1 MIKTLHKFICQIFT
15 GFVTLL
21 FAVSAN
27 SQSTA
32 TVFNADFTAS
42 AGTGYTSATGFVGTS
57 TVWSH
62 SASGTDFGARING
75 GTATLSNDASAAVNA
90 NGWNMI
96 STSTASFTAPY
107 STTLSS
113 NPGMVTW
120 TFNMRQQQANPSG
133 FASGNYGAAF
143 ILAGTSGTTNSVG
156 TGYAVILGNAGKTD
170 PLKLVSYSG
179 GLQTTTQILASNT
192 TGLTDFGNTYLS
204 VKVTYTP
211 STNTWQLF
219 VRNDG
224 TAFLDPNSG
233 SLTSQG
239 TAVNSTYTSS
249 ILPIMGAFWNSS
261 TKSNQTAVFDNMKVT
276 VVVPTITSISPPS
289 KVAGTGAFTL
299 TVNGT
304 GFVNGTSTVR
314 WNGSNRTTTFVS
326 ATQLTAAVLSTDIIS
341 AGTATIT
348 VANGAA
354 VSNGQTFTI
363 DPAGVPNISLST
375 SGLNAMTTITGTVS
389 AAQTYTVSGSNLTA
403 DVIVTAPAN
412 FEVST
417 NGITYS
423 GSVTLTRLGNVLLG
437 QPVTVYARV
446 KASAPSGLYSAS
458 IDHTTTGGTTK
469 SIAVSATVIAPK
481 PTTQATAVTF
491 SAVTSTTFT
500 VNWTNGNGAN
510 HLVLIRGGGAV
521 NSNPV
526 DGITYTAI
534 NSFGAGSE
542 IGTGNYAIYSGSSNS
557 VTVNGLQP
565 NTAYYVAVFDFNGS
579 AATES
584 YLTTSPATGNRT
596 TLNAP
601 VGWQIYNTNVT
612 NAITFDTTVDGVNE
626 GTYQAAGLSPT
637 LAGGELNSNAW
648 AITGF
653 SDGAIAFGGT
663 STDGQDYDRGTATG
677 GVTVGGVYA
686 FDTAVNNF
694 ALGIQP
700 AAGDFVPGSATL
712 RFQNQTGAAITSLSI
727 GYKVYVYNDQAAS
740 SSFNFSHSADNSTYT
755 SVSGLNVT
763 SPASADAS
771 PGWKAYYRVITLTGL
786 NIAANSYYYFRWTGA
801 TISGTTDFDEF
812 GLDDIVMV
820 ANPSTNYASF
830 NGTAE
835 NFAVLG
841 NATLSGSTTVTGDL
855 TLNGGKVD
863 IKGNTLTLNGTVT
876 NTTLGGLKGSTS
888 SNLIIS
894 GAVSPSLSFD
904 QTTLG
909 TTNLLN
915 NLSINTT
922 ASNTVTVLN
931 PVVVNGALTTALGQT
946 LNMGTNALTGTLTAI
961 ANSGTIA
968 TQNTTSLPV
977 PSGKTWSGTGGT
989 INYNAASAAQT
1000 IVAGTYQN
1008 LTSSSTGGA
1017 IAEGNLTVNEILY
1030 LPTANPSATVG
1041 SMTMGSYTL
1050 TMGGNA
1056 TNSGIGDVTGIV
1068 TRTSIM
1074 ANTLYTFGNTYT
1086 SIIFPN
1092 IGTLPTSMS
1101 LKIAIGTAPSWRTG
1115 AINRTYDFIQTGAS
1129 GTKAVIQAHYLD
1141 TELNGNNEIKL
1152 VDWAYIVSS
1161 NTTLEQ
1167 GRSNYNTTD
1176 NWVQLTNVNVGLYFT
1191 GTFGQV
1197 LLTLDESATGSLTWN
1212 GSVSNSWT
1220 TANNWTPNATPSD
1233 FTVVYIP
1240 DAATTPN
1247 DPILNPSVLLGSL
1260 NIDAGGILNAP
1271 ANSQFTINNG
1281 AGAWINNGIYNPG
1294 AGTSTV
1300 IFTSPDATIAGSTN
1314 FNNITINSG
1323 ATLRP
1328 LTDNVMQIGGT
1339 FTLNGSFSSGALEN
1353 TVIYS
1358 GTNQTVVSP
1367 NTGLQA
1373 YHNLIINGTGA
1384 IFPSSLNITDNL
1396 TLNQSVD
1403 FTGKTIAMT
1412 GMEPQIISGAVA
1424 PAFNN
1429 LTINNTFGGVTLA
1442 TNAAVNGTLTL
1453 TSGILDIGNYNLL
1466 LGANAVSGSFSA
1478 SNMLVASGTGELRRS
1493 YTGTGSYTFPIG
1505 DITDTVEYSPIT
1517 INITAGTFSSAYV
1530 GVAVVDAIHP
1540 NNSSASNNITRYWKV
1555 KESGITGAVATI
1567 TANYLAADIVGTEGD
1582 SSGGQLNGIFNQASN
1597 PWVKYTALASNS
1609 FTATGAILTA
1619 GQTSAFTGIKGGSFS
1634 VVLSGF
1640 GSFCLNHSATLTA
1653 EIMGGDAPYTY
1664 FWSGGLRTEQTT
1676 TPPTSSVGTINYTT
1690 TVKDANGIT
1699 ASDNNNVT
1707 VVPESVGGTVSSNQA
1722 ICSGSTPTDITLSGN
1737 TGNVLNWESSSDAAF
1752 TSPTF
1757 IASTAT
1763 SLTSVLMG
1771 ALTATTYFRAVVQSG
1786 SCSAANSAYVT
1797 ITVNPILT
1805 ASVSISATATTI
1817 CAGSSVTFTATPT
1830 NGGTTPSYQW
1840 KINGSNVSGQT
1851 SVTFTTTALANT
1863 DAVTVVMTSNAT
1875 PCLTGS
1881 PATSNSI
1888 SETVNAVSVG
1898 GNVTG
1903 GTTICSGSIPTNLTL
1918 SGYSGSVIY
1927 WQSSSDSNFTSP
1939 VNIQNTTTTLTG
1951 ASIGPLTATTY
1962 FRALVQSGTCAS
1974 VYSSVAT
1981 ITINATTWTGIWS
1994 NGVPS
1999 STTSVII
2006 SANYTPSAS
2015 FECCTLTVNNN
2026 AVVLIP
2032 SGTNVTLNGALTVVS
2047 GSSFTLQNNAN
2058 LIQTNDV
2065 ANSGNITVLRNSA
2078 PIKRL
2083 DHTLWSSPVTGT
2095 QTLQQ
2100 FSPNTLSNR
2109 FYVYNILNNT
2119 YTATPATGYFPLAKA
2134 IAVRAPNNWPTVES
2148 AWAGSFTGI
2157 PNNGTITTPLEMT
2170 GAAYNG
2176 LGNPYPSTIN
2186 GTSLVNANST
2196 MITGTLYFYAH
2207 TLEINATTGLF
2218 PPGTNY
2224 AIWNPGMGGTP
2235 ATVGSGGTGSSPV
2248 TPNGIIQTG
2257 QGFLVKAVAQGNM
2270 VFTNTMRTI
2279 NNANQFFKGSALKA
2293 NTAEPDIERHRIWLN
2308 LGSTSGA
2315 LNTILVGYAAGATTG
2330 IDYGYDGL
2338 KFGGTGS
2345 ELYSVIA
2352 GDSYSIQGRGLPFAV
2367 DDNVALGFKATESG
2381 AFTISIYKTD
2391 GLFSG
2396 DQDILI
2402 KDNLTGTINSI
2413 KTAPYYF
2420 TSAVGTFDGRFEI
2433 VYTKN
2438 SLGID
2443 QQTATGNSVIVY
2455 TKSNTLFVQ
2464 SSSVI
2469 TAVRIFDIQGKLLF
2483 ENKNINDRRFQREKS
2498 SLTKEVVLV
2507 EVTDNENK
2515 KVVKKI
2521 IL

>member
-1 MIKTLHKFICQIFT
+1 MIKSLPKFIGQIFA
-15 GFVTLL
+15 GLVTLL

-32 TVFNADFTAS
+32 TVFSADFTAS
-42 AGTGYTSATGFVGTS
+42 AGTGYTSASGFVGTS

-62 SASGTDFGARING
+62 SSSGTDFGARING
-75 GTATLSNDASAAVNA
+75 GTASLSNDASAAANV

-96 STSTASFTAPY
+96 STSTASFTTPY
-107 STTLSS
+107 STTLGS

-120 TFNMRQQQANPSG
+120 TFNMRQQRANPGGFTSG
-133 FASGNYGAAF
+133 LYGAAF

-156 TGYAVILGNAGKTD
+156 TGYAVILGNSGKTD

-179 GLQTTTQILASNT
+179 GLQSATQILASNT
-192 TGLTDFGNTYLS
+192 SGLNDFGNAYLS

-224 TAFLDPNSG
+224 AAFLDPNSG

-239 TAVNSTYTSS
+239 TAINSTYTSS
-249 ILPIMGAFWNSS
+249 VLPIMGAFWNAS
-261 TKSNQTAVFDNMKVT
+261 TKSNQTAVFDNVKVT
-276 VVVPTITSISPPS
+276 VVVPTITNITPPS

-304 GFVNGTSTVR
+304 GFVSGSIVR
-314 WNGSNRTTTFVS
+314 WNGINRTTAFVS
-326 ATQLTAAVLSTDIIS
+326 ATQLTVAVLAADITS
-341 AGTATIT
+341 AGTAAIT

-354 VSNGQTFTI
+354 VSNAQTFTI
-363 DPAGVPNISLST
+363 DPPGVPNISLS
-375 SGLNAMTTITGTVS
+375 SSSLNAMTTITGTVS
-389 AAQTYTVSGSNLTA
+389 SAQTYTVSGSNLTA

-417 NGITYS
+417 NNITYS
-423 GSVTLTRLGNVLLG
+423 GSVTLTRSGNVLVG

-446 KASAPSGLYSAS
+446 KASAPSGLYSAA

-469 SIAVSATVIAPK
+469 SITVSATVIASK
-481 PTTQATAVTF
+481 PTTQATAVIFTT
-491 SAVTSTTFT
+491 VTSTTFT

-510 HLVLIRGGGAV
+510 HLVLIKSGSAV

-526 DGITYTAI
+526 DGIVYTAI

-542 IGTGNYAIYSGSSNS
+542 IGTGNYAIYSGSSNTINVS
-557 VTVNGLQP
+557 GLQP
-565 NTAYYVAVFDFNGS
+565 NTAYYVAVYDYNGS
-579 AATES
+579 GGTES

-637 LAGGELNSNAW
+637 LTSGELNSNAW

-653 SDGAIAFGGT
+653 SDAAIAFGGT
-663 STDGQDYDRGTATG
+663 SNDGEDYDRGTATEA
-677 GVTVGGVYA
+677 VTVGGVYA
-686 FDTAVNNF
+686 FETAANNF

-700 AAGDFVPGSATL
+700 ATGDFVPGSATL
-712 RFQNQTGAAITSLSI
+712 RFQNQTGAAITSVSI
-727 GYKVYVYNDQAAS
+727 GYKVYVYNEQAAS
-740 SSFNFSHSADNSTYT
+740 SSFNFSHSANNSTYT
-755 SVSGLNVT
+755 SVSGLDVT
-763 SPASADAS
+763 SPAAADVL
-771 PGWKAYYRVITLTGL
+771 PQWKAYYRVVTLTGL
-786 NIAANSYYYFRWTGA
+786 NIANNSYYYFRWTGA
-801 TISGTTDFDEF
+801 TVSGTTDFDAF

-835 NFAVLG
+835 NFIVLG
-841 NATLSGSTTVTGDL
+841 NTTLSGSTTVTSDL

-863 IKGNTLTLNGTVT
+863 MNGNTLTLNGTVT
-876 NTTLGGLKGSTS
+876 NTTSGGLKGSAS
-888 SNLIIS
+888 SNLTIS

-904 QTTLG
+904 QTALG
-909 TTNLLN
+909 TTNLVN
-915 NLSINTT
+915 NLSINTS
-922 ASNTVTVLN
+922 ASNTVTILN
-931 PVVVNGALTTALGQT
+931 PVVVNGTLTTALGQT

-961 ANSGTIA
+961 ANNGTIA

-989 INYNAASAAQT
+989 ISYNAASAAQT

-1017 IAEGNLTVNEILY
+1017 IAGGNLTVNEILY

-1050 TMGGNA
+1050 LMGGNA
-1056 TNSGIGDVTGIV
+1056 ANSGVGDVTGIV
-1068 TRTSIM
+1068 TRTSIV
-1074 ANTLYTFGNTYT
+1074 ANTLYTFGNPYT

-1092 IGTLPTSMS
+1092 IGTLPTSLS

-1141 TELNGNNEIKL
+1141 SELNGNNETKL

-1161 NTTLEQ
+1161 STTLEQ
-1167 GRSNYNTTD
+1167 GRSNYNTTE

-1220 TANNWTPNATPSD
+1220 TAANWTPNATPSD

-1271 ANSQFTINNG
+1271 VNSQFTINNG

-1294 AGTSTV
+1294 TGTSTV
-1300 IFTSPDATIAGSTN
+1300 VFTSSDATIAGSTN

-1328 LTDNVMQIGGT
+1328 LTDNVMQIAGT
-1339 FTLNGSFSSGALEN
+1339 FTLNGSFSSGAIEN

-1358 GTNQTVVSP
+1358 GTNQTVVNP
-1367 NTGLQA
+1367 NTGLLA

-1412 GMEPQIISGAVA
+1412 GMEPQIISGAAA

-1429 LTINNTFGGVTLA
+1429 LTINNTSGGVSLA
-1442 TNAAVNGTLTL
+1442 TNATVNGTLTL

-1466 LGANAVSGSFSA
+1466 LGANAVSGSFSV
-1478 SNMLVASGTGELRRS
+1478 SNMLVANGTGELRRS
-1493 YTGTGSYTFPIG
+1493 YTGTGSYIFPIG
-1505 DITDTVEYSPIT
+1505 DMTDTVEYSPIT
-1517 INITAGTFSSAYV
+1517 VNITAGTFSSAYV

-1582 SSGGQLNGIFNQASN
+1582 ISGGQLNGVFNQASN

-1609 FTATGAILTA
+1609 FTATGATLTA

-1634 VVLSGF
+1634 VLLSGF
-1640 GSFCLNHSATLTA
+1640 GSVCLNQSATLTA
-1653 EIMGGDAPYTY
+1653 EVAGGDAPYTY
-1664 FWSGGLRTEQTT
+1664 LWSGGLGTGQTA
-1676 TPPTSSVGTINYTT
+1676 TPPTSSVGTINYTA

-1699 ASDNNNVT
+1699 VSDNNNVS
-1707 VVPESVGGTVSSNQA
+1707 VIPGSVGGTVSSNQT
-1722 ICSGSTPTDITLSGN
+1722 ICATSIPADLTLSGETGSVIYWQSANDPGFTAPINIAN
-1737 TGNVLNWESSSDAAF
+1737 TTTTLTG
-1752 TSPTF
+1752 
-1757 IASTAT
+1757 AS
-1763 SLTSVLMG
+1763 MG
-1771 ALTATTYFRAVVQSG
+1771 PLTATTYFRAVVL
-1786 SCSAANSAYVT
+1786 N
-1797 ITVNPILT
+1797 
-1805 ASVSISATATTI
+1805 
-1817 CAGSSVTFTATPT
+1817 
-1830 NGGTTPSYQW
+1830 
-1840 KINGSNVSGQT
+1840 
-1851 SVTFTTTALANT
+1851 
-1863 DAVTVVMTSNAT
+1863 
-1875 PCLTGS
+1875 
-1881 PATSNSI
+1881 
-1888 SETVNAVSVG
+1888 
-1898 GNVTG
+1898 
-1903 GTTICSGSIPTNLTL
+1903 
-1918 SGYSGSVIY
+1918 
-1927 WQSSSDSNFTSP
+1927 
-1939 VNIQNTTTTLTG
+1939 
-1951 ASIGPLTATTY
+1951 
-1962 FRALVQSGTCAS
+1962 GTCPN
-1974 VYSSVAT
+1974 VYSSVAA
-1981 ITINATTWTGIWS
+1981 ITINSTTWTGSWS
-1994 NGVPS
+1994 NGVPN
-1999 STTSVII
+1999 STASVII
-2006 SANYTPSAS
+2006 SANYTPVAS
-2015 FECCTLTVNNN
+2015 FECCSLTVNNN
-2026 AVVLIP
+2026 AAVLIP
-2032 SGTNVTLNGALTVVS
+2032 SGINLTLNGILTVVS
-2047 GSSFTLQNNAN
+2047 GSSFTLQSNAN
-2058 LIQTNDV
+2058 LIQTVDA
-2065 ANSGNITVLRNSA
+2065 ANSGNINVLRDSA

-2083 DHTLWSSPVTGT
+2083 DHTLWCSPVTGT

-2100 FSPNTLSNR
+2100 FSPNTLSSR

-2148 AWAGSFTGI
+2148 AWTGSFTGI
-2157 PNNGTITTPLEMT
+2157 PNNGNITTPLENT

-2176 LGNPYPSTIN
+2176 IGNPYPSTIS
-2186 GTSLVNANST
+2186 GTELVNANST

-2207 TLEINATTGLF
+2207 TLAMDATGQF
-2218 PPGTNY
+2218 PSGTNY
-2224 AIWNPGMGGTP
+2224 AVWNPGTGGTP
-2235 ATVGSGGTGSSPV
+2235 ATVGGGGTGSSPV
-2248 TPNGIIQTG
+2248 TPNGLIQTG
-2257 QGFLVKAVAQGNM
+2257 QGFLVKATTQGNM
-2270 VFTNTMRTI
+2270 IFTNSMRKT
-2279 NNANQFFKGSALKA
+2279 NTANPFFKQSALKS

-2308 LGSTSGA
+2308 LGSSTGA
-2315 LNTILVGYAAGATTG
+2315 LNTILVGYAAGATSG
-2330 IDYGYDGL
+2330 VDYGYDGL
-2338 KFGGTGS
+2338 KFGNSGS

-2352 GDSYSIQGRGLPFAV
+2352 GDAYSIQGRALPFVA
-2367 DDNVALGFKATESG
+2367 DDTVPLGFKASESG
-2381 AFTISIYKTD
+2381 TFTISVYKTD
-2391 GLFSG
+2391 GLFTG
-2396 DQDILI
+2396 NQDILI
-2402 KDNLTGTINSI
+2402 KDNLIGITKSI
-2413 KTAPYYF
+2413 KTAPYNF
-2420 TSAVGTFDGRFEI
+2420 TSAIGTFDGRFEI
-2433 VYTKN
+2433 VYSKSN
-2438 SLGID
+2438 LGID
-2443 QQTATGNSVIVY
+2443 PQTATENSVIVFA
-2455 TKSNTLFVQ
+2455 KNSTLFVQ
-2464 SSSVI
+2464 STSVI
-2469 TAVRIFDIQGKLLF
+2469 TTVRIFDILGRLLS
-2483 ENKNINDRRFQREKS
+2483 ENKNINDIHFQRDKIS
-2498 SLTKEVVLV
+2498 FTRQTVFV
-2507 EVTDNENK
+2507 EVTDSENI

>member
-1 MIKTLHKFICQIFT
+1 MSKSLPQFICHIFA
-15 GFVTLL
+15 GLVTLL

-27 SQSTA
+27 SQTTA
-32 TVFNADFTAS
+32 TVFSDDFTAS
-42 AGTGYTSATGFVGTS
+42 AGTGYTSGSGFVGTS

-75 GTATLSNDASAAVNA
+75 GTASLSNDASAAANA

-107 STTLSS
+107 NTTLGS

-133 FASGNYGAAF
+133 FASGNYGVAF

-156 TGYAVILGNAGKTD
+156 TGYAVTLGNAGKTD
-170 PLKLVSYSG
+170 PLKLVRYSG
-179 GLQTTTQILASNT
+179 GLQTATQILASNT
-192 TGLTDFGNTYLS
+192 SGLADFGNAYLS

-224 TAFLDPNSG
+224 ASFLDPNSG
-233 SLTSQG
+233 SLTLQG
-239 TAVNSTYTSS
+239 TATNSTYASS
-249 ILPIMGAFWNSS
+249 VLPIMGALWNAS
-261 TKSNQTAVFDNMKVT
+261 TKSNQTAVFDNVKVT
-276 VVVPTITSISPPS
+276 VAVPTITNISPPS

-304 GFVNGTSTVR
+304 GFVSGTSIVR
-314 WNGSNRTTTFVS
+314 WDGSNRATTFVS
-326 ATQLTAAVLSTDIIS
+326 ATQLTAAVLAADIAS
-341 AGTATIT
+341 AGTAAIT
-348 VANGAA
+348 VANGVA
-354 VSNGQTFTI
+354 VSNAQTFTI

-375 SGLNAMTTITGTVS
+375 SGLNAMTTVTGTVS
-389 AAQTYTVSGSNLTA
+389 SPQTYSVSGSNLTA

-423 GSVTLTRLGNVLLG
+423 GAVTLARTGNVLVG

-446 KASAPSGLYSAS
+446 KASAPSGLYSAA
-458 IDHTTTGGTTK
+458 IDHTTAGGTAK
-469 SIAVSATVIAPK
+469 STAVSATVIASK
-481 PTTQATAVTF
+481 PTAQATAVTF
-491 SAVTSTTFT
+491 TTVTSTTFT

-510 HLVLIRGGGAV
+510 HLVLIKSGSAV
-521 NSNPV
+521 NSNPA

-542 IGTGNYAIYSGSSNS
+542 IGTGNYAIYSGSGNT
-557 VTVNGLQP
+557 VIVNGLQP
-565 NTAYYVAVFDFNGS
+565 NTAYYVAVYDYNGS
-579 AATES
+579 GGTES
-584 YLTTSPATGNRT
+584 YLTTSPAAGNRT

-601 VGWQIYNTNVT
+601 VGWQIYNTNVI

-626 GTYQAAGLSPT
+626 GTYQAAGLSPALT
-637 LAGGELNSNAW
+637 SGELNSNAW

-663 STDGQDYDRGTATG
+663 STDGQDYDRGPSTG
-677 GVTVGGVYA
+677 GVTEGGVYA
-686 FDTAVNNF
+686 FDTGSNNF
-694 ALGIQP
+694 VLGIQP

-712 RFQNQTGAAITSLSI
+712 RFQNQTGAAITSVSI
-727 GYKVYVYNDQAAS
+727 GYKVYIYNDQAAS

-763 SPASADAS
+763 SPASADVS
-771 PGWKAYYRVITLTGL
+771 PQWKAYYRVVTLTGL
-786 NIAANSYYYFRWTGA
+786 NIANNSYYYFRWTGA
-801 TISGTTDFDEF
+801 TVSGSTDFDEF

-830 NGTAE
+830 SGTAE

-841 NATLSGSTTVTGDL
+841 NTTLSGSTAVTSDL

-863 IKGNTLTLNGTVT
+863 INGNTLTLNGTVT
-876 NTTLGGLKGSTS
+876 NTTSGGLKGSAS
-888 SNLIIS
+888 SNLTIS

-904 QTTLG
+904 QTALG

-922 ASNTVTVLN
+922 ASNTVTILN
-931 PVVVNGALTTALGQT
+931 PVVVNGTLTTALGQT
-946 LNMGTNALTGTLTAI
+946 LNMGTNALTGTLSAI
-961 ANSGTIA
+961 ANNGTIA
-968 TQNTTSLPV
+968 TQNTTSLPI
-977 PSGKTWSGTGGT
+977 PSGKIWSGTGGT
-989 INYNAASAAQT
+989 INYNAVSAAQT

-1017 IAEGNLTVNEILY
+1017 IAEGNLTVNEILH

-1041 SMTMGSYTL
+1041 SMAMGSYTL
-1050 TMGGNA
+1050 LMGGNA
-1056 TNSGIGDVTGIV
+1056 TNSGIGDVTGII
-1068 TRTSIM
+1068 TRTSIV
-1074 ANTLYTFGNTYT
+1074 ANTLYTFGNPYT

-1092 IGTLPTSMS
+1092 IGTLPTSLS
-1101 LKIAIGTAPSWRTG
+1101 LKVAIGTAPSWRTG

-1141 TELNGNNEIKL
+1141 TELNGNNETKL

-1161 NTTLEQ
+1161 STTLEQ
-1167 GRSNYNTTD
+1167 GRSNYNTTE

-1220 TANNWTPNATPSD
+1220 TAANWTPNATPSD

-1240 DAATTPN
+1240 DGATTPN
-1247 DPILNPSVLLGSL
+1247 DPTLNPSVLLGSL

-1294 AGTSTV
+1294 SGTSTV

-1328 LTDNVMQIGGT
+1328 LTDNVMQIAGT
-1339 FTLNGSFSSGALEN
+1339 FTLNGNFSSGAIQN

-1358 GTNQTVVSP
+1358 GTNQTVINP
-1367 NTGLQA
+1367 NSGLLA

-1384 IFPSSLNITDNL
+1384 VFPSSLNITDNL

-1403 FTGKTIAMT
+1403 FTGKTIVMT

-1429 LTINNTFGGVTLA
+1429 LTINNTFGGVTLGA
-1442 TNAAVNGTLTL
+1442 NAAVNGTLTL

-1478 SNMLVASGTGELRRS
+1478 SNMIVANGTGELRRS

-1505 DITDTVEYSPIT
+1505 DMTDIVEYSPIT
-1517 INITAGTFSSAYV
+1517 VNITAGTFSSAYL

-1540 NNSSASNNITRYWKV
+1540 NNSSASNHISRYWNV
-1555 KESGITGAVATI
+1555 SQSGITAAVATI
-1567 TANYLAADIVGTEGD
+1567 TATYAAADILGTESD
-1582 SSGGQLNGIFNQASN
+1582 IASAQLKGTFNQQTN
-1597 PWVKYTALASNS
+1597 PWIRYSALGSNTLS
-1609 FTATGAILTA
+1609 AAAVSLTA

-1640 GSFCLNHSATLTA
+1640 GSFCLNQPATLSA
-1653 EIMGGDAPYTY
+1653 SIAGGDAPYTY
-1664 FWSGGLRTEQTT
+1664 LWSGGLGTEQTA
-1676 TPPTSSVGTINYTT
+1676 TPPTSSVGTINYIV

-1699 ASDNNNVT
+1699 VSDNNNVII
-1707 VVPESVGGTVSSNQA
+1707 VPESVGGNVSSNQT
-1722 ICSGSTPTDITLSGN
+1722 ICLGSIPADLTLSGETGSVIYWQSATDPGFTAPVNIAN
-1737 TGNVLNWESSSDAAF
+1737 TTTTLSG
-1752 TSPTF
+1752 
-1757 IASTAT
+1757 AS
-1763 SLTSVLMG
+1763 MG
-1771 ALTATTYFRAVVQSG
+1771 LLTATTYFRAVVLNG
-1786 SCSAANSAYVT
+1786 SCANA
-1797 ITVNPILT
+1797 
-1805 ASVSISATATTI
+1805 
-1817 CAGSSVTFTATPT
+1817 
-1830 NGGTTPSYQW
+1830 
-1840 KINGSNVSGQT
+1840 
-1851 SVTFTTTALANT
+1851 
-1863 DAVTVVMTSNAT
+1863 
-1875 PCLTGS
+1875 
-1881 PATSNSI
+1881 
-1888 SETVNAVSVG
+1888 
-1898 GNVTG
+1898 
-1903 GTTICSGSIPTNLTL
+1903 
-1918 SGYSGSVIY
+1918 
-1927 WQSSSDSNFTSP
+1927 
-1939 VNIQNTTTTLTG
+1939 
-1951 ASIGPLTATTY
+1951 
-1962 FRALVQSGTCAS
+1962 
-1974 VYSSVAT
+1974 YSSVAA
-1981 ITINATTWTGIWS
+1981 ITINTTTWTGSWS

-2006 SANYTPSAS
+2006 SANYTPVSS
-2015 FECCTLTVNNN
+2015 FECCSLTVNNN
-2026 AVVLIP
+2026 AAVLIP
-2032 SGTNVTLNGALTVVS
+2032 SGINVTLNGILTVVS

-2058 LIQTNDV
+2058 LIQTNNE
-2065 ANSGNITVLRNSA
+2065 ANSGSITVLRDSA

-2083 DHTLWSSPVTGT
+2083 DHTLWCSPVTGT

-2119 YTATPATGYFPLAKA
+2119 YTSTPATGYFPLAKA
-2134 IAVRAPNNWPTVES
+2134 IAVRAPNNWPTAES
-2148 AWAGSFTGI
+2148 AWTGSFTGI
-2157 PNNGTITTPLEMT
+2157 PNNGIITTPLEMT

-2176 LGNPYPSTIN
+2176 IGNPYPSVIS
-2186 GTSLVNANST
+2186 GTELVNANST

-2207 TLEINATTGLF
+2207 TLAMDATGQF

-2224 AIWNPGMGGTP
+2224 AVWNPGTGGTP
-2235 ATVGSGGTGSSPV
+2235 ATAGGGGTGSSPI

-2257 QGFLVKAVAQGNM
+2257 QGFLVKATAQGNM
-2270 VFTNTMRTI
+2270 VFTNSMRK
-2279 NNANQFFKGSALKA
+2279 NNTGTPFFKQTTLKS
-2293 NTAEPDIERHRIWLN
+2293 NTAEPDIERHRIWLSLSSSN
-2308 LGSTSGA
+2308 VA
-2315 LNTILVGYAAGATTG
+2315 LNTILVGYAAGATSG

-2338 KFGGTGS
+2338 KFGNSGS

-2352 GDSYSIQGRGLPFAV
+2352 GDAYSIQGRALPFKT
-2367 DDNVALGFKATESG
+2367 DDTVPLGFKAAESG
-2381 AFTISIYKTD
+2381 TFTISVYKTD
-2391 GLFSG
+2391 GLFTG

-2402 KDNLTGTINSI
+2402 KDNLTGTTKSI
-2413 KTAPYYF
+2413 KTAPYNF
-2420 TSAVGTFDGRFEI
+2420 TSAIGTFDGRFEM
-2433 VYTKN
+2433 VYIN
-2438 SLGID
+2438 SSLGID
-2443 QQTATGNSVIVY
+2443 SQTALENSVIVF
-2455 TKSNTLFVQ
+2455 TKSNAVFVQ
-2464 SSSVI
+2464 SSSI
-2469 TAVRIFDIQGKLLF
+2469 ISTVRIFDLLGRLLS
-2483 ENKNINDRRFQREKS
+2483 ENKNINDTRFQLNKS
-2498 SLTKEVVLV
+2498 SLSTQAVLI
-2507 EVTDNENK
+2507 EVTNNENK